1 MTFRVRVILLIV
13 FIVILGVI
21 INMVKKRQLE
31 LKYVLTW
38 LACDIILIVF
48 ACFPQTMGW
57 LANML
62 GIYSPMNM
70 IFFMGVLM
78 TLCIVFTLTV
88 ALSRVTEKVR
98 KLAQIIS
105 MLPDEV
111 KKEFYENENIDSRVN
126 K

>member
-48 ACFPQTMGW
+48 VCFPQTMGW